1 MRKKRSSPRKR
12 RRKRRKR
19 TSRDSAPSSE
29 PKQSFFHSPIQSPCG
44 SLKDVEVPPDEFR
57 LSFFKET
64 GYVRKLCPSCGL
76 HYWTLDPDA
85 ENCGDAPCVDYT
97 FIGNSPVNRPFTVAG
112 MREKFL
118 GFFEERGHL
127 RVSPYPVVAR
137 WRDDLMITIA
147 SIIDFQP
154 YVTEGILPPPGN
166 PLVISQPCIRF
177 EDIDLAGYTAG
188 RHLTFFE
195 MGGHHAFNYQGEPQ
209 IYWKDQT
216 VRYHHELLTRDLGV
230 PDEMVTYKEGLWS
243 GGGNAGFDLEGCVG
257 GLEVSTL
264 VFMMY
269 RVIGERMEP
278 MPIQVVDTGY
288 GIERW
293 AWLSQGSPSAFHAIY
308 GPVLDEIMGWAGL
321 SPDVELLQ
329 ETAKYSCR
337 ITSGYR
343 EAERR
348 KIASLV
354 GIDFGELDR
363 LLTPVE
369 SIYAALDHSKSLAFI
384 LSEGVVPS
392 NVREGYLARLLYR
405 RIYRLLRK
413 VGIEHRL
420 PDLVD
425 GQITFWGGDF
435 PQLRSMSDEIQEM
448 IAHEGLKYQDTLSRG
463 SSLVKRY
470 VKGRKEIPSD
480 QLVEFYDSH
489 GLTPDD
495 VSEAAADSGVE
506 VSVPDDFY
514 SLVAMR
520 HLGEKGREEDNAEA
534 ELATKVEG
542 LEGTRRL
549 FYEDPY
555 IREFEGEVA
564 AVIDGRYVILD
575 QTGFYAEGG
584 GQVSDRG
591 ILEKGGEQVHV
602 KDVQS
607 VEGVLLHE
615 VDDATK
621 VKAGD
626 KVKGSIDWERRMA
639 LMRAHTATHLVLGAA
654 RRVLGD
660 HAWQSGAQKGVETS
674 RLDISHYKRLT
685 REQVEEIERLA
696 NTVVREGRPVACR
709 WMQRDEAEAEYGFR
723 LYQGGAVPGKEIRI
737 VEVEGGWDVEACGG
751 THLANTS
758 EAGLVKIVNTERVQ
772 DGIERLIYAVGPYA
786 LEEVQR
792 RERSLME
799 VSEILGSPLDRVVES
814 VHNTVENARELR
826 KQLESLQQAASMQTA
841 EAFMAEAVDV
851 LGVKLIV
858 HHDEADPGF
867 LIEVGNALE
876 ELDGDVVAVM
886 LSAPQGRFIVKAGKG
901 AISKGAHAGRLTSK
915 VAEIIGGR
923 GGGQPYF
930 GQGGG
935 GDPEKF
941 RDAGEAIKKALKAQ
955 LG

>member
-1 MRKKRSSPRKR
+1 
-12 RRKRRKR
+12 
-19 TSRDSAPSSE
+19 
-29 PKQSFFHSPIQSPCG
+29 
-44 SLKDVEVPPDEFR
+44 VEVPPDEFR
-57 LSFFKET
+57 LPFFLET

-97 FIGNSPVNRPFTVAG
+97 FIGDPPVNRPFTVSE

-118 GFFEERGHL
+118 SFFEERGHL

-154 YVTEGILPPPGN
+154 YVTEGIIPPPGN
-166 PLVISQPCIRF
+166 PLVVSQPCIRF

-195 MGGHHAFNYQGEPQ
+195 MGGHHAFNYEGEPQ

-216 VRYHHELLTRDLGV
+216 VRYHHELLTEDLGV
-230 PDEMVTYKEGLWS
+230 KDELVTYKEGLWS

-269 RVIGERMEP
+269 RVIGDRMEP

-288 GIERW
+288 GMERW
-293 AWLSQGSPSAFHAIY
+293 AWLSQGSPSAFHTIY
-308 GPVLDEIMGWAGL
+308 GSILDEVMGWARI
-321 SPDVELLQ
+321 SPDTELLA

-337 ITSGYR
+337 ITSGNKEMER
-343 EAERR
+343 E
-348 KIASLV
+348 KIAKLV
-354 GIDFGELDR
+354 GIDPGELDR
-363 LLTPVE
+363 QLTPVE
-369 SIYAALDHSKSLAFI
+369 SVYAVLDHSKSLAFI

-405 RIYRLLRK
+405 RIYRLLRRI
-413 VGIEHRL
+413 GIEDRL
-420 PDLVD
+420 PDLVEA
-425 GQITFWGGDF
+425 QIGFWGGDF
-435 PQLRSMSDEIQEM
+435 PQLHSMSDDILEM
-448 IAHEGLKYQDTLSRG
+448 VEHEGEKYRDTLNRG
-463 SSLVKRY
+463 RGLVKRY
-470 VKGRKEIPSD
+470 LQRNEAGVPVD

-495 VSEAAADSGVE
+495 VTEVASESGVK
-506 VSVPDDFY
+506 VGVPEDFY

-520 HLGEKGREEDNAEA
+520 HLTGEGGDRETRED
-534 ELATKVEG
+534 ELASEVEG
-542 LEGTRRL
+542 MEATRAL

-555 IREFEGEVA
+555 LREFRAEVKA
-564 AVIDGRYVILD
+564 IISGGYIVLD

-584 GQVSDRG
+584 GQISDIG
-591 ILEKGGEQVHV
+591 KLEKDETEVQVENV
-602 KDVQS
+602 LS
-607 VEGVLLHE
+607 IEGVILHK
-615 VDDATK
+615 VDDASEIG
-621 VKAGD
+621 VGD
-626 KVKGSIDWERRMA
+626 KVRGVIDWERRLA
-639 LMRAHTATHLVLGAA
+639 LMRAHTATHLILGAA

-696 NTVVREGRPVACR
+696 NMVVWEGRPVACR
-709 WMQRDEAEAEYGFR
+709 WMQRNDAEAEYGFR
-723 LYQGGAVPGKEIRI
+723 LYQGGAVPGKEIRV

-751 THLANTS
+751 THLSNTS
-758 EAGLVKIVNTERVQ
+758 EAGLIKIVNTERVQ
-772 DGIERLIYAVGPYA
+772 DGVERLIYAVGPHA
-786 LEEVQR
+786 LAEVQR

-799 VSEILGSPLDRVVES
+799 AAELLGTTYHQVGTSTATLIDQDK
-814 VHNTVENARELR
+814 ELK
-826 KQLESLQQAASMQTA
+826 KQLETLQLAASRQTA
-841 EAFMAEAVDV
+841 QRLIEEAEDVDGITLV
-851 LGVKLIV
+851 V
-858 HHDEADPGF
+858 HSDKTDPDF
-867 LIEVGNALE
+867 LIEVGNALAE
-876 ELDGDVVAVM
+876 NDEGVVA
-886 LSAPQGRFIVKAGKG
+886 LLFSEDEGRLVVKVGEV
-901 AISKGAHAGRLTSK
+901 AISKGVHAGRLTSK
-915 VAEIIGGR
+915 VSEMIGGQ
-923 GGGQPYF
+923 GGGQPHF

-941 RDAGEAIKKALKAQ
+941 RGSREVIRETLRDQ
-955 LG
+955 LS